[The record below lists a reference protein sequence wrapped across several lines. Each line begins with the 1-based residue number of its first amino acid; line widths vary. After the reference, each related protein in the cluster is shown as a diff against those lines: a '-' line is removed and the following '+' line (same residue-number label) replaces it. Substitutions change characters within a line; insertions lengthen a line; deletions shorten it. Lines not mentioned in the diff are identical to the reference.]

1 MRFQSHNGK
10 QFNCAD
16 YNVLKNLELSSSTY
30 FICIEVVDDLGD
42 ISKLYVVN
50 SEDSVEKALSTAK
63 RFTKKYRVSSIIKYV
78 ERESVDKILEETLFT
93 IYAPKKNHYRIR
105 IECYDSDL
113 EIKLHN
119 QNNQN
124 NKQERH
130 DEDLNDTY
138 KRYIND
144 VLNS

>member
-10 QFNCAD
+10 QFNCTD
-16 YNVLKNLELSSSTY
+16 YNAVKNNLDLSSNKY
-30 FICIEVVDDLGD
+30 FICIEVMDDLGD
-42 ISKLYVVN
+42 TSKLYAVN

-93 IYAPKKNHYRIR
+93 LYAPKKNRYRIK
-105 IECYDSDL
+105 IECYDNDL
-113 EIKLHN
+113 EIKLYNHN
-119 QNNQN
+119 NN
-124 NKQERH
+124 NKKEHH
-130 DEDLNDTY
+130 DEDINDIY
-138 KRYIND
+138 KRYIDD